1 MPDELRE
8 LREELADFKLD
19 VVQRLTRI
27 ETKMEGGSPS
37 QAAGQATEG
46 PSVQALGKVSV
57 GLVEWGKLA
66 LQIVAAVV
74 AALLAVNV
82 RGGGTP

>member
-37 QAAGQATEG
+37 QAAGQADEG
-46 PSVQALGKVSV
+46 ASTKALGNVSAA
-57 GLVEWGKLA
+57 LVEMGKMA

-74 AALLAVNV
+74 AALLAVK
-82 RGGGTP
+82 GGIVP